1 MVLSGAFDAWK
12 VSDVEDRKRKAH
24 PLIRCVCGSPRAFT
38 ISAQSNNSKMPILFI
53 FQQGGGNIFV
63 AILPWIL
70 IFGVFY
76 FLLIVPQR
84 KRQRALQQT
93 IEELKAGDKVVTN
106 GGIVGTITAVRDT
119 TFLIRSG
126 EKSILEISRAA
137 ISGLAAE
144 DEEKK

>member
-1 MVLSGAFDAWK
+1 
-12 VSDVEDRKRKAH
+12 
-24 PLIRCVCGSPRAFT
+24 
-38 ISAQSNNSKMPILFI
+38 MPILLI
-53 FQQGGGNIFV
+53 FQQPGGGSI
-63 AILPWIL
+63 IMTLLPWIL

-84 KRQRALQQT
+84 KRQRELQET
-93 IEELKAGDKVVTN
+93 IQNLKAGDKVITN
-106 GGIVGTITAVRDT
+106 GGIVGTITAVRDA

>member
-1 MVLSGAFDAWK
+1 
-12 VSDVEDRKRKAH
+12 
-24 PLIRCVCGSPRAFT
+24 
-38 ISAQSNNSKMPILFI
+38 MPILFI
-53 FQQGGGNIFV
+53 FQQGGGNFFV

-76 FLLIVPQR
+76 FPLIVPQR
-84 KRQRALQQT
+84 KRQRALQET
-93 IEELKAGDKVVTN
+93 IESLKAGDKVITN

>member
-1 MVLSGAFDAWK
+1 LCGAFDAGTLC
-12 VSDVEDRKRKAH
+12 EIQDREFMAQ
-24 PLIRCVCGSPRAFT
+24 PLISCALGRPGALT
-38 ISAQSNNSKMPILFI
+38 ISIQPKIQMPTIFI
-53 FQQGGGNIFV
+53 FQQGGGNFLI

-84 KRQRALQQT
+84 KRQRALQET
-93 IEELKAGDKVVTN
+93 IENLKAGDKVITN

>member
-1 MVLSGAFDAWK
+1 
-12 VSDVEDRKRKAH
+12 
-24 PLIRCVCGSPRAFT
+24 
-38 ISAQSNNSKMPILFI
+38 MPILLI
-53 FQQGGGNIFV
+53 FQQPAGGSI
-63 AILPWIL
+63 IMTLLPWIL

-84 KRQRALQQT
+84 KRQRELQDT
-93 IEELKAGDKVVTN
+93 IQNLKAGDKVVTN
-106 GGIVGTITAVRDT
+106 GGIVGTITAVRDA

-144 DEEKK
+144 EEEKK

>member
-1 MVLSGAFDAWK
+1 MS
-12 VSDVEDRKRKAH
+12 
-24 PLIRCVCGSPRAFT
+24 T
-38 ISAQSNNSKMPILFI
+38 LFI
-53 FQQGGGNIFV
+53 FQQGGGNFIM
-63 AILPWIL
+63 ALLPWIL

-84 KRQRALQQT
+84 KRQRALQET
-93 IEELKAGDKVVTN
+93 IENLKAGDKIVTS

-126 EKSILEISRAA
+126 EKSILEVSRAA

-144 DEEKK
+144 EEDKK

>member
-1 MVLSGAFDAWK
+1 MNL
-12 VSDVEDRKRKAH
+12 
-24 PLIRCVCGSPRAFT
+24 
-38 ISAQSNNSKMPILFI
+38 
-53 FQQGGGNIFV
+53 
-63 AILPWIL
+63 LPWIL
-70 IFGVFY
+70 IFVVFY

-84 KRQRALQQT
+84 KRQRALQET
-93 IEELKAGDKVVTN
+93 IENLKAGDKVITS
-106 GGIVGTITAVRDT
+106 GGIVGTITAVRDS

>member
-1 MVLSGAFDAWK
+1 
-12 VSDVEDRKRKAH
+12 
-24 PLIRCVCGSPRAFT
+24 
-38 ISAQSNNSKMPILFI
+38 MPILFI

-93 IEELKAGDKVVTN
+93 IEDLKAGDKVVTN

>member
-1 MVLSGAFDAWK
+1 
-12 VSDVEDRKRKAH
+12 
-24 PLIRCVCGSPRAFT
+24 
-38 ISAQSNNSKMPILFI
+38 MPILYI
-53 FQQGGGNIFV
+53 FQQQGGGGNFIF
-63 AILPWIL
+63 ALLPWIL

-84 KRQRALQQT
+84 KRQRALQET
-93 IEELKAGDKVVTN
+93 IENLKTGDKVVTN

-137 ISGLAAE
+137 IAGLAGE
-144 DEEKK
+144 EEEKK

>member
-1 MVLSGAFDAWK
+1 
-12 VSDVEDRKRKAH
+12 
-24 PLIRCVCGSPRAFT
+24 
-38 ISAQSNNSKMPILFI
+38 MPILFI

>member
-1 MVLSGAFDAWK
+1 
-12 VSDVEDRKRKAH
+12 
-24 PLIRCVCGSPRAFT
+24 
-38 ISAQSNNSKMPILFI
+38 MPILFI
-53 FQQGGGNIFV
+53 FQQQGGGGNFLI
-63 AILPWIL
+63 ALLPWIL

-84 KRQRALQQT
+84 KRQRALQET
-93 IEELKAGDKVVTN
+93 IESLKAGDKVVTN

-137 ISGLAAE
+137 VAGLAGE
-144 DEEKK
+144 EEEKK

>member
-1 MVLSGAFDAWK
+1 
-12 VSDVEDRKRKAH
+12 
-24 PLIRCVCGSPRAFT
+24 
-38 ISAQSNNSKMPILFI
+38 MPILFI
-53 FQQGGGNIFV
+53 FQQGGGNFLV

-84 KRQRALQQT
+84 KRQRALQET
-93 IEELKAGDKVVTN
+93 IENLKAGDKVITN
-106 GGIVGTITAVRDT
+106 GGIVGTITAVRDS

-144 DEEKK
+144 EEEKK

>member
-1 MVLSGAFDAWK
+1 
-12 VSDVEDRKRKAH
+12 
-24 PLIRCVCGSPRAFT
+24 
-38 ISAQSNNSKMPILFI
+38 MPILFI
-53 FQQGGGNIFV
+53 FQQGGGGNFLV
-63 AILPWIL
+63 ALLPWIL

-84 KRQRALQQT
+84 KRQRALQET
-93 IEELKAGDKVVTN
+93 IDNLKTGDKVVTN

-137 ISGLAAE
+137 IAGLAGE
-144 DEEKK
+144 EEEKK

>member
-1 MVLSGAFDAWK
+1 
-12 VSDVEDRKRKAH
+12 
-24 PLIRCVCGSPRAFT
+24 
-38 ISAQSNNSKMPILFI
+38 MPILFI
-53 FQQGGGNIFV
+53 FQQGGGNFLV

-84 KRQRALQQT
+84 KRQRALQET
-93 IEELKAGDKVVTN
+93 IENLKAGDKVITN

>member
-1 MVLSGAFDAWK
+1 
-12 VSDVEDRKRKAH
+12 
-24 PLIRCVCGSPRAFT
+24 
-38 ISAQSNNSKMPILFI
+38 MPILFI
-53 FQQGGGNIFV
+53 FQQGGGNFFI

-84 KRQRALQQT
+84 KRQRALQET
-93 IEELKAGDKVVTN
+93 IESLKAGDKVITN

-126 EKSILEISRAA
+126 EKSILEIARAA